1 MFEIPDS
8 IRPLRERVLR
18 FVEDRIQPREQELD
32 RPWSEALAVL
42 DELRD
47 AAKREGLWALGH
59 PKELGGQGL
68 PMRDYLFINEVI
80 GRSEP
85 AMAVLGTNT
94 LQTALLLHRY
104 ATPWMREQLLMPMV
118 ERGAGVSFAVTEPGV
133 ASSDPTQ
140 LETRAELV
148 GGEWVVTG
156 RKWFISWVDRS
167 SHVLVMCRTEPRDVR
182 VHEAFSMLV
191 VPTDAP
197 GFRIVRELTVMG
209 LRDVLSGHFE
219 LEFDAV
225 RVPAENLL
233 GPRGGGFTLAQDRL
247 GPGRMYHCM
256 RWLGMAQR
264 AFDLLCARAIER
276 QTGGQPLV
284 DRQLIQKMIFDS
296 YCDIQAARLM
306 VLHAAEQLDRGE
318 QARIEISA
326 VKVRCA
332 QMVHD
337 VVDRAMQ
344 VYGGEGMTSDT
355 PLQAM
360 YRHARYG
367 RIVDGPDEV
376 HVQRV
381 ARRIGA
387 VYRRGEQWDFAAAAA
402 APAAS
407 GHDPAVDDQDGPRHE
422 G

>member
-1 MFEIPDS
+1 MFEIPES
-8 IRPLRERVLR
+8 IRPMRDRVLR
-18 FVEDRIQPREQELD
+18 FVEERIQPREHELD
-32 RPWSEALAVL
+32 RPWSEALPVL
-42 DELRD
+42 EELSE
-47 AAKREGLWALGH
+47 AAKAAGLWALGH
-59 PKELGGQGL
+59 PKEIGGHGL
-68 PMRDYLFINEVI
+68 PMRDYLFINEVV

-94 LQTALLLHRY
+94 LQTALLLQRH
-104 ATPWMREQLLMPMV
+104 ATPWMRKELLLPMV
-118 ERGAGVSFAVTEPGV
+118 ERGYGVSFAVTEPGV

-140 LETRAELV
+140 LQTRAELV
-148 GGEWVVTG
+148 GDEWVISG

-167 SHVLVMCRTEPRDVR
+167 RHVLVMCRTESSDVP

-197 GFRIVRELTVMG
+197 GFRIVRDLTVMG
-209 LRDVLSGHFE
+209 LQDVLSGHFE
-219 LEFDAV
+219 LEFDEV
-225 RVPAENLL
+225 RVPADQLL
-233 GPRGGGFTLAQDRL
+233 GPRGAGFTLAQDRL

-264 AFDLLCARAIER
+264 AFDLLCRRANER
-276 QTGGQPLV
+276 ETGGRPLL

-306 VLHAAEQLDRGE
+306 VLHAAELIDRGE

-344 VYGGEGMTSDT
+344 AYGGEGMTSDT

-381 ARRIGA
+381 ARRLGA
-387 VYRRGEQWDFAAAAA
+387 TYRRGETWDFAT
-402 APAAS
+402 AAS
-407 GHDPAVDDQDGPRHE
+407 SGERAAIDDEHASRHE
-422 G
+422 GGGS

>member
-1 MFEIPDS
+1 VSSEIPKS
-8 IRPLRERVLR
+8 IRPLRDRVLR
-18 FVEDRIQPREQELD
+18 FIETRVQPREQELD
-32 RPWSEALAVL
+32 RPWHESLPVL
-42 DELRD
+42 EELRD

-59 PKELGGQGL
+59 PTELGGQGL

-104 ATPWMREQLLMPMV
+104 ATPSIREELLIPLV
-118 ERGAGVSFAVTEPGV
+118 ERGHGVSFAVTEPGV

-140 LETRAELV
+140 LETEAVLEDD
-148 GGEWVVTG
+148 EWVVTG
-156 RKWFISWVDRS
+156 RKWFISWVARS
-167 SHVLVMCRTEPRDVR
+167 SHVLVMCRTEPADTP
-182 VHEAFSMLV
+182 VHQAFSMLV
-191 VPTDAP
+191 VPTDAK
-197 GFRIVRELTVMG
+197 GFRIVRDLSVMG
-209 LRDVLSGHFE
+209 LQDVLSGHFE

-225 RVPAENLL
+225 RVPEENLL

-247 GPGRMYHCM
+247 GSGRMYHCM

-264 AFDLLCARAIER
+264 AFDLLCDRANVR
-276 QTGGQPLV
+276 HTGGRPLL

-296 YCDIQAARLM
+296 YCEIQAARLM
-306 VLHAAEQLDRGE
+306 VLHAAELIDRGE
-318 QARIEISA
+318 QARVEISA

-332 QMVHD
+332 EMVHD

-355 PLQAM
+355 PLQSM
-360 YRHARYG
+360 YRHARFG

-376 HVQRV
+376 HIQRV
-381 ARRIGA
+381 ALRLGA
-387 VYRRGEQWDFAAAAA
+387 AYQQGGHWDFAAAAA
-402 APAAS
+402 VS
-407 GHDPAVDDQDGPRHE
+407 GEDAAVDDQDAAGHE